1 MSQIDDNSAPKMDDG
16 STFPSHTA
24 PNSNPFTAD
33 LKGEFTSNF
42 GTNTNAAVSQIFKD
56 GGFGQENRTKYFLL
70 GGLVLVLA
78 IFGLV
83 YLYPT
88 LMGPDPAAMV
98 PPAANN
104 EVQPPVEVQQPT
116 AAEEVAATSA
126 EEVAPMEET
135 MVEEVAPVETAAAV
149 DSMAPASSATT
160 AMSTGAATLVSPESG
175 YSATYDET
183 QAPLQFNWNGNGTI
197 VFSRSQSMRPAVRR
211 VTANGSYT
219 YMHPMPG
226 TWYWNVVS
234 GDGSASEVRSFVI
247 NSPVRRNIAITSP
260 AEGAVVS
267 GSDAAVSWQGDS
279 NVTYY
284 RVEMVNSGSSD
295 WGNPSYR
302 FQTSGEN
309 AQIKDVA
316 PGEYKMR
323 LGAFSQVSGRF
334 EYTSPRSVSIQ

>member
-1 MSQIDDNSAPKMDDG
+1 MSQTENNAPNMGDD

-33 LKGEFTSNF
+33 MKGEFTSNF

-56 GGFGQENRTKYFLL
+56 GGFGQENKTKYFLL
-70 GGLVLVLA
+70 GGLFLVLA

-88 LMGPDPAAMV
+88 LMGPEPAAMV
-98 PPAANN
+98 PPAANT
-104 EVQPPVEVQQPT
+104 EVQPPVETTETVAT
-116 AAEEVAATSA
+116 EELDTSA
-126 EEVAPMEET
+126 TAMEEMATEEEISAPVEDAMPMDVAPM
-135 MVEEVAPVETAAAV
+135 TATE
-149 DSMAPASSATT
+149 PTT
-160 AMSTGAATLVSPESG
+160 AQTTGPATLISPENG
-175 YSATYDET
+175 YQTAYDET
-183 QAPLQFNWNGNGTI
+183 QAPMQFNWSGKGTI
-197 VFSRSQSMRPAVRR
+197 VFSRSSSMRPAMRR

-219 YMHPMPG
+219 FMHPMVG
-226 TWYWNVVS
+226 TWYWNVVTP
-234 GDGSASEVRSFVI
+234 DGGASEVRSFIV
-247 NSPVRRNIAITSP
+247 NAPVRRNIAITAP

-267 GSDAAVSWQGDS
+267 GTDATVAWQGDN

-302 FQTSGEN
+302 FQTSSEN

-334 EYTSPRSVSIQ
+334 EYTAPRAISIQ